1 MRGLGSTALN
11 QEVLDVFCSAV
22 PVFPVGMTV
31 RVTNGRWIGHRGVV
45 ARVNRHTLARP
56 LVRLLRNPRDE
67 PIDPVELDLSREKR
81 LRIVSV
87 L

>member
-1 MRGLGSTALN
+1 MGATALN
-11 QEVLDVFCSAV
+11 QEVLDIFCSAV

-45 ARVNRHTLARP
+45 ARTHRHALDRP
-56 LVRLLRNPRDE
+56 VVRLLRNPRDE
-67 PIDPVELDLSREKR
+67 RIVPFELDLSREKA